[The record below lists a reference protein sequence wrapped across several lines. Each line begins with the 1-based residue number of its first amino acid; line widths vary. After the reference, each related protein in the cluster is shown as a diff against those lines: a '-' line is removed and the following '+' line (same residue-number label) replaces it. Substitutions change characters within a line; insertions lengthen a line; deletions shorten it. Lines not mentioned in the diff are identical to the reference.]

1 MNSMHT
7 LVYQQGTVR
16 KGPAMQ
22 SMLPHERA
30 STARALRFQETTG
43 AEVKEK
49 GGAEIKAMGGATVK
63 ETGGEESRE
72 AWKTTVRSLDVFRG
86 YDKSLGILS
95 KRTF

>member
-1 MNSMHT
+1 
-7 LVYQQGTVR
+7 
-16 KGPAMQ
+16 
-22 SMLPHERA
+22 MLQHERA
-30 STARALRFQETTG
+30 SAVRALRFQETTG

-95 KRTF
+95 R